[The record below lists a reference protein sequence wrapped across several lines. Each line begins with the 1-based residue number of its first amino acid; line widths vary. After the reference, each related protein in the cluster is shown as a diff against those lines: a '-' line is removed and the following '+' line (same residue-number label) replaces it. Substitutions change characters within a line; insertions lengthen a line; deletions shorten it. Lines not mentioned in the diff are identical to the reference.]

1 MRTVWI
7 AGAIAVLLL
16 AVGAA
21 PASAAVRHCGNN
33 GFPEGPRGD
42 KPIFT
47 NKPIVGAGV
56 EDIRTRVILCRKGRR
71 MVRAFWNDGF
81 NCNASGTR
89 CTYGSFSCRNRR
101 IGDELWLMRC
111 FASGDRMLRFRFGA

>member
-1 MRTVWI
+1 MRTVWL

-21 PASAAVRHCGNN
+21 PASAAVRHCGNY
-33 GFPEGPRGD
+33 GFPEGHRGD

-81 NCNASGTR
+81 NCNANGTR